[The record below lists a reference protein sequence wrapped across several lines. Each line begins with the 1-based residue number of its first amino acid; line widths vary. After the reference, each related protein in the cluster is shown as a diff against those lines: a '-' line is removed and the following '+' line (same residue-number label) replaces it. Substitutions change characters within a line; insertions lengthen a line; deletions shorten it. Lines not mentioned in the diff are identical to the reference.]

1 MLPSGTRVSGE
12 DIICGKTV
20 TLPDDPTGAVQRFTK
35 KDASLAL
42 RGHEAGVIDQ
52 VRGTRDDEGRSQ
64 TREVPD
70 CWSDVF
76 MCWGA
81 VWWSARITALFT
93 WVVSGKKSK
102 DSLIRC

>member
-1 MLPSGTRVSGE
+1 MGCSSLLISPPLTSPGTYTRTHTGTRVSGE

-52 VRGTRDDEGRSQ
+52 VCR
-64 TREVPD
+64 VLA
-70 CWSDVF
+70 C
-76 MCWGA
+76 
-81 VWWSARITALFT
+81 
-93 WVVSGKKSK
+93 SGMWA
-102 DSLIRC
+102 